1 VQGRPEQTQP
11 VQDHPE
17 QTQPAQGQPEHG
29 RPQSEQEQAKEV
41 SFGTAFENAAN
52 ALISHTQTGLGL
64 QEVGASSERAK
75 SFEKESGG
83 KDAGNAAEGSS
94 GSAVGR

>member
-1 VQGRPEQTQP
+1 MQLEPGQIESEPGQIEKSQTEQNQI
-11 VQDHPE
+11 E
-17 QTQPAQGQPEHG
+17 QVQPELA
-29 RPQSEQEQAKEV
+29 QSSEV
-41 SFGTAFENAAN
+41 SFGAAFENAASS
-52 ALISHTQTGLGL
+52 LISHIQAGLGL

-75 SFEKESGG
+75 SFENESGG